1 MTEQGTLIAGRY
13 RLERKVGSGAMG
25 VVWQSVDERLGR
37 TVAVKQLLLQP
48 GLDPTERDEA
58 VERTL
63 REGRIAARLH
73 HPNAISVF
81 DVVDNDGIP
90 CLVMEYLPSR
100 SLDDVMRE
108 RGSIAPED
116 VATIGGQVASALAA
130 AHDVGIVHRDIKPGN
145 VLLGHGGQVKI
156 TDFGISRAT
165 DDITVTKTGLIAGTP
180 AYLAPEVAVGR
191 EPESASDVFSLGSTL
206 YAAVE
211 GVPPFGL
218 SDNTLS
224 LLHVVARGQ
233 VNAPQQAGPLT
244 EVLQALLRA
253 DPTAR
258 PSARETARMLR
269 TVAQG
274 QQPEVP
280 PDPSGSTAVLGGAV
294 PSGTKAMT
302 STMPQTQ
309 TGAEPVTE
317 QEQTGPPGRRSRRGL
332 WLTLLALLVIAGIVL
347 GLWAAGAFGG
357 NDRRPHAPVP
367 SSPTSVTHQ
376 QDTTTNEEP
385 TTEEQDTTTE
395 RTRETTTTEQQ
406 TGPPPTT
413 SEQPPTTS
421 EEPPTTSEDDD
432 TPSAPTQPG
441 QGAPPPQG
449 DQDGPGGHDRGHAGS
464 DGQQ

>member
-48 GLDPTERDEA
+48 GLDATERDEA

-73 HPNAISVF
+73 HTNAISVF

-130 AHDVGIVHRDIKPGN
+130 AHEVGIVHRDIKPGN

-191 EPESASDVFSLGSTL
+191 EPEPASDVFSLGSTL

-211 GVPPFGL
+211 GAPPFGL

-233 VNAPQQAGPLT
+233 INPPQQAGPLS

-253 DPTAR
+253 DPAAR
-258 PSARETARMLR
+258 PSARESARMLR
-269 TVAQG
+269 AVTQG
-274 QQPEVP
+274 QDPDVP
-280 PDPSGSTAVLGGAV
+280 PDSSGGTAVLGAAGG
-294 PSGTKAMT
+294 STRAMT
-302 STMPQTQ
+302 STMPRTQ
-309 TGAEPVTE
+309 TGVEPAEE
-317 QEQTGPPGRRSRRGL
+317 QEQAGPPRRKSRRG
-332 WLTLLALLVIAGIVL
+332 WLLALLALLVLAGIVL
-347 GLWAAGAFGG
+347 GLWASGAFEG

-367 SSPTSVTHQ
+367 SSPTSVTHKQ
-376 QDTTTNEEP
+376 HTTTTEEP
-385 TTEEQDTTTE
+385 TTEEETAPTRT
-395 RTRETTTTEQQ
+395 TRETTTTQHQAPPSTTSSEQPPPTTTQPTTQ
-406 TGPPPTT
+406 TGESPTQPSGQGGPPPT
-413 SEQPPTTS
+413 
-421 EEPPTTSEDDD
+421 DGD
-432 TPSAPTQPG
+432 
-441 QGAPPPQG
+441 GANHG
-449 DQDGPGGHDRGHAGS
+449 DAGS
-464 DGQQ
+464 DGR